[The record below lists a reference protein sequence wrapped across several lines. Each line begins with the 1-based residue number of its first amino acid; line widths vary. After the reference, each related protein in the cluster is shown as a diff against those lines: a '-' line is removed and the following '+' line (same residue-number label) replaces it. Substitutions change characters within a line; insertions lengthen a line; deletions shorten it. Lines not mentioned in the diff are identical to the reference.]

1 VFPESSGWI
10 GHSCVL
16 TQNSEDQGGSMI
28 TFAMGV
34 LITVILLVGFG
45 FLATASAG
53 WFFNRKPH
61 DTLPS
66 TDKNN

>member
-16 TQNSEDQGGSMI
+16 KQNSEDQGGSSM
-28 TFAMGV
+28 TFVMGV
-34 LITVILLVGFG
+34 LITVILLAGFG

-61 DTLPS
+61 DSSPS
-66 TDKNN
+66 PDKNN